1 MIILL
6 EETEAW
12 SLMMLMSAIA
22 VDNAELSEEGKEAIR
37 KWRGEMR
44 EGSKALAELTDEFN
58 TAINAHIDAKLV
70 RRVKTRGGRAETLR
84 R

>member
-44 EGSKALAELTDEFN
+44 EGSKGMAQLTDEFN

>member
-12 SLMMLMSAIA
+12 SLMMLMSAVA
-22 VDNAELSEEGKEAIR
+22 VDNAELSEEGKESIR
-37 KWRGEMR
+37 KWRNEMR
-44 EGSKALAELTDEFN
+44 EGSKEIAELTDEFN

-70 RRVKTRGGRAETLR
+70 RRVKSRGGRAETLR

>member
-12 SLMMLMSAIA
+12 SLMMLMSAVA
-22 VDNAELSEEGKEAIR
+22 VDNAELSEEGKDSIR
-37 KWRGEMR
+37 KWRNEMR
-44 EGSKALAELTDEFN
+44 EGSKEIAELTDEFN

-70 RRVKTRGGRAETLR
+70 RRVKSRGGRAETLR